1 MGDLI
6 YINHMKDLS
15 EYIVSLLEEI
25 KIEAD
30 YKVWYEEGTYLIKIR
45 LKGIRYINYTTERH
59 VRLVIGNVLD
69 TYFPKGSIKYA
80 INLLYYVA

>member
-1 MGDLI
+1 VGDFLYLCI
-6 YINHMKDLS
+6 MKDLS
-15 EYIVSLLEEI
+15 EYIESILEVLP
-25 KIEAD
+25 IEAD

-45 LKGIRYINYTTERH
+45 VKGLTYVDDITQKH
-59 VRLVIGNVLD
+59 LRLVINNLLD